1 VTLSLDPSTSGQ
13 GGRQFHV
20 RVLHRSYHEPTNM
33 VMRIRNSSEHKK
45 IEKIER
51 KRAFSPQNTQA
62 DSNIDF
68 RGSGMQLETK
78 GTYLIHVVSSLI
90 FSYLYTYFIK

>member
-1 VTLSLDPSTSGQ
+1 M
-13 GGRQFHV
+13 

-78 GTYLIHVVSSLI
+78 GAYLIHVSSLI

>member
-33 VMRIRNSSEHKK
+33 VMRIRNSSDQKK
-45 IEKIER
+45 KEKEKELLAR
-51 KRAFSPQNTQA
+51 KIPKLT
-62 DSNIDF
+62 
-68 RGSGMQLETK
+68 LT
-78 GTYLIHVVSSLI
+78 LISVVVACS
-90 FSYLYTYFIK
+90 

>member
-1 VTLSLDPSTSGQ
+1 MTLSLDPSTSGQ

-33 VMRIRNSSEHKK
+33 VMRIRNSSDQKEKK
-45 IEKIER
+45 ER

>member
-1 VTLSLDPSTSGQ
+1 MTLSLDPSTSGQ

-33 VMRIRNSSEHKK
+33 VMRIRNSSDQKK
-45 IEKIER
+45 KER
-51 KRAFSPQNTQA
+51 KRAFSPQNTQT

-78 GTYLIHVVSSLI
+78 GAYLIHVSSLI